1 MLEGALVTL
10 LVAAQSVI
18 QSAPTYRVEREP
30 ASGGAELVTVF
41 GRVYDS
47 GYDAE
52 SREVPLLSVLRDT
65 LGDTD
70 PENDRLRYVWI
81 LTRTRPTPLQ
91 RAASAVS
98 FVRFRTGSKQ
108 NANRVPSPALD
119 LASPAK
125 SVWPNL
131 FSNAVQSLRL
141 DPLGA
146 TVRTSTRS
154 YRADSSDYRRI
165 HLYQALSALE
175 GLEQT
180 PELENVFPAEQ
191 LREVHSRL
199 SLSDRTF
206 GGLVRRQSVSKFYDK
221 DAGRIQEMRGHN
233 WELLRQR
240 AEYCGL
246 YFEPLELPGGGPAE
260 ALLWIARSDLE
271 QREQGRFERQFLN
284 IANPWTDGRL
294 LRWSGY
300 TQVRYFDQENRLAPE
315 GTPGAREVE
324 MIPLALYSLDYPR
337 VPLLLVDFRNTFT
350 PKRRELVQHGAN
362 AILTGVLGITRFGN
376 LTYLAAD
383 STWNFV
389 RRRRGVAVDRAAR
402 LRAYSEARAFLAV
415 DSRLDPKLKT
425 ELTRRLDHLAVNPL
439 ENNLATEAKVAR
451 EQYAALLQYAGSPQG
466 LAAKLE
472 RDRRKE
478 LDSYTRSRAMRLL
491 AGLGRLLGSPKPV
504 GRPDPIL
511 LAQLDSRRRAASRIG
526 SLEALLSA
534 SPRPE
539 VVRDPSQIRMLIEA
553 LSAEADV
560 SPRASQLIGQIYARS
575 ADSELRIACLRA
587 LQRLDVEAA
596 QTELLKLAQDPHSTD
611 QWRALCLLYYTG
623 ENATG
628 QAGAIGAQ

>member
-1 MLEGALVTL
+1 M
-10 LVAAQSVI
+10 I

-30 ASGGAELVTVF
+30 ASDGVEPVTVF

-271 QREQGRFERQFLN
+271 QRKQGRFERQFLN

-575 ADSELRIACLRA
+575 ADSEIRIACLRA

-596 QTELLKLAQDPHSTD
+596 QTELLKLAQDPHSTG